1 MLERERERGRVGSGC
16 GQKGVKGGG
25 RGGRHQN
32 PTNLKHVWVRLGEYR
47 RVWEEKG
54 V

>member
-1 MLERERERGRVGSGC
+1 MLEREREGKGGVWLWSKRGKRGRW
-16 GQKGVKGGG
+16 
-25 RGGRHQN
+25 GGRHQN